1 MSLFP
6 ENRPT
11 GIILSMTWTTIRL
24 ELARTR
30 EFPNGSPAH
39 AYVLRLPLTQ
49 DGTIDPQEFDAR
61 PELATVRRF
70 WPGEPERSGYI
81 IHKGG
86 GWAFSYAVGEED
98 DETIFH
104 LESHPLRIGDYLTLT
119 EPDGDKW
126 PYQVKSSAR

>member
-1 MSLFP
+1 
-6 ENRPT
+6 
-11 GIILSMTWTTIRL
+11 MTWTTIRL

-39 AYVLRLPLTQ
+39 AYVLRLPLMQ
-49 DGTIDPQEFDAR
+49 EGTVDAKEFNAQ

-81 IHKGG
+81 IHKRG
-86 GWAFSYAVGEED
+86 GWAFSYALGED
-98 DETIFH
+98 DDENIFH
-104 LESHPLRIGDYLTLT
+104 LESHPLRVGDYLTLT

-126 PYQVKSSAR
+126 PYQVRSCAG

>member
-1 MSLFP
+1 
-6 ENRPT
+6 
-11 GIILSMTWTTIRL
+11 MTWTTIRL
-24 ELARTR
+24 ELARTP

-49 DGTIDPQEFDAR
+49 EGTIDPQEFDAR

-86 GWAFSYAVGEED
+86 GWAFSYALGEED
-98 DETIFH
+98 DEAIFH

>member
-1 MSLFP
+1 
-6 ENRPT
+6 
-11 GIILSMTWTTIRL
+11 MTWTTIRL

-30 EFPNGSPAH
+30 GFPNGSPAH

-49 DGTIDPQEFDAR
+49 EGIIDRQEFDAR

-98 DETIFH
+98 DEAIFH